1 MGDGRRA
8 GVIVVVVI
16 AVRVYNDNFSFSTV
30 FVTIRENK
38 KNTYRLG
45 GAMPPSPSLP
55 PWALGLVGD
64 GGRATGEGVAGGV
77 VTRPHPRT
85 VGAGCAARS
94 TATLGAGWGGGR

>member
-45 GAMPPSPSLP
+45 GAMPPSPSPP
-55 PWALGLVGD
+55 PWVLVGY
-64 GGRATGEGVAGGV
+64 GREATGDGRHNWRGGGWCCDAATPPFRSVAG
-77 VTRPHPRT
+77 
-85 VGAGCAARS
+85 VGCTAVAA
-94 TATLGAGWGGGR
+94 AL